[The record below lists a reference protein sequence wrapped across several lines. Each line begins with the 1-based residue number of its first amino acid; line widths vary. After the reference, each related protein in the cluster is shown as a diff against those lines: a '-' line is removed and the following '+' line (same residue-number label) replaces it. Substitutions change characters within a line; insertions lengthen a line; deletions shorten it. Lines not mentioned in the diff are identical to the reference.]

1 MARRRRKFFENVIQL
16 SPTETNMIWIM
27 LAPQL
32 MEENGRPPLE
42 ISPPLIYQMLAPR
55 PPFLPLAPPK
65 IRGGGAFY
73 DILSIFN
80 FENFY

>member
-1 MARRRRKFFENVIQL
+1 
-16 SPTETNMIWIM
+16 MIWIM

-55 PPFLPLAPPK
+55 PPFLPLAPPPK
-65 IRGGGAFY
+65 IRGC
-73 DILSIFN
+73 ILCQMMMIGFW
-80 FENFY
+80 

>member
-1 MARRRRKFFENVIQL
+1 
-16 SPTETNMIWIM
+16 MIWIM

-65 IRGGGAFY
+65 IRGGAFY
-73 DILSIFN
+73 ALWHQGHDFQNDEPLGMTPQS
-80 FENFY
+80 